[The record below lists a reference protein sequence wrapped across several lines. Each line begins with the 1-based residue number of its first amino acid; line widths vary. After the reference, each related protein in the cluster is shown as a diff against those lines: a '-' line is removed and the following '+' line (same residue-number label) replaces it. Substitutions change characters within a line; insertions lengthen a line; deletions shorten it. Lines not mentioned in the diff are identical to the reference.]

1 MSRLVNLLFA
11 LVLLAA
17 LVIAVDPQSR
27 QKAVAAVQR
36 WEPTLKQWNERV
48 VVNVPSVSTPDRL
61 STPIPT
67 ATVAAD
73 DNEQIPVTG
82 GDEDANRQPIVTINW
97 KALGD
102 AFREFW
108 VSLSQVKINLTPKDN
123 K

>member
-27 QKAVAAVQR
+27 QKAVAAVRR

-67 ATVAAD
+67 ATVVAD

>member
-1 MSRLVNLLFA
+1 MNLLFA

-27 QKAVAAVQR
+27 QKAVAAVRR

-67 ATVAAD
+67 ATVVAD